1 MLDLFQEAKARGITV
16 EYCQL
21 PLNQSISVQ
30 DDDGDFVLM
39 DLSLMWSG
47 AKERTHLGHEIA
59 HSATG
64 TFYNPYTPLEV
75 RKRYENIA
83 DKWAIHRLVPLQE
96 LKAAIKAGYTELWEL
111 AERFTVTEDFMRK
124 AICLYKNGNLDE

>member
-83 DKWAIHRLVPLQE
+83 DKWAIHRLVPLSG
-96 LKAAIKAGYTELWEL
+96 LKAAIKAGYTQLWEL
-111 AERFTVTEDFMRK
+111 AEYFEVTEDFMRK